1 MNVSL
6 RTWGVFFRVFVDVEG
21 GLPPVKAVSVMNI
34 NNSQTRRTSES
45 IFLPGESRSP
55 VRLDALRVLGLRLFI
70 VLLKSKS
77 LRKHRSLTRPHEET
91 TTIAGYNCIG
101 RFYRRFAIVRADSNF
116 ANDVNRG
123 TSGSTTTPR
132 LWESSQK
139 ALTKWHQLR
148 SLCVKTT
155 KAFTCNGAVLYWY
168 ANQIEQHSSAIKTQ
182 KNTTKCQM
190 STHVVFCLRSSCFSH
205 VQNSCDIVSSKS
217 CYIFFSIRK

>member
-6 RTWGVFFRVFVDVEG
+6 RTWGVFFWVFVDVEG

-77 LRKHRSLTRPHEET
+77 LRKQRSLTRPHEET

-123 TSGSTTTPR
+123 TSGSTTTLR

-139 ALTKWHQLR
+139 AVTKWHQLR

-155 KAFTCNGAVLYWY
+155 KAFTCDGAVLHWY

-205 VQNSCDIVSSKS
+205 VQN
-217 CYIFFSIRK
+217 